1 MRRVDTLIVGGGP
14 AGAAAAIGLAR
25 GGRSPLI
32 LERQREGADALCG
45 GFLSWTTIAALER
58 LGVPAEGLGG
68 HRIDRMKMFA
78 GHRTACAHL
87 PAPAMGI
94 SRQRLDACLLARA
107 ELEGAAVERGVAA
120 SHFDDGGITTAD
132 GALLRF
138 DRMVLATGKHELRGL
153 ARPAA
158 EGDRMVG
165 LRWRLAASP
174 RLLEILAHTIEIHCF
189 RGGYAGLVMQEETAN
204 LCLAVS
210 RRRLAEEGT
219 PDALLLA
226 LSRECPA
233 LEGRLSAS
241 SGLGERQ
248 AIANMPYGWR
258 ARSSL
263 PHVYRIGDQAGVIPS
278 LAGEGLAI
286 ALVSGARAARAIL
299 QGRAA
304 ETFQPRLARHLRRP
318 IGVAGAIAD
327 LACRPGGART
337 IVALAGMSPAIPNL
351 AARLARVRPA

>member
-1 MRRVDTLIVGGGP
+1 MDTLIVGGGP

-32 LERQREGADALCG
+32 LERQREGADPLCG

-58 LGVPAEGLGG
+58 LGVHVDDLGG

-78 GHRTACAHL
+78 GNRSASARL
-87 PAPAMGI
+87 PAPAVGI
-94 SRQRLDACLLARA
+94 SRRRLDASLLARA

-120 SHFDDGGITTAD
+120 SHFDDGEIATTD
-132 GALLRF
+132 GAALRF
-138 DRMVLATGKHELRGL
+138 DTMVLATGKHELRGL
-153 ARPAA
+153 ARPAP
-158 EGDRMVG
+158 EGERMVG
-165 LRWRLAASP
+165 LRWRLGASR
-174 RLLEILAHTIEIHCF
+174 RLHEILANTIEIHCF

-210 RRRLAEEGT
+210 RHRLAEESSAE
-219 PDALLLA
+219 ALLLA

-233 LEGRLSAS
+233 LEARLSAC

-263 PHVYRIGDQAGVIPS
+263 PHVYRVGDQAGVIPS

-286 ALVSGARAARAIL
+286 ALVSGGLAARAIL
-299 QGRAA
+299 QGRATDA
-304 ETFQPRLARHLRRP
+304 FQPDLAHRLRRP
-318 IGVAGAIAD
+318 FRVAGAVTD
-327 LACRPGGART
+327 LACRPDGARM
-337 IVALAGMSPAIPNL
+337 IVALANLSPAIPNL
-351 AARLARVRPA
+351 AARLARVRQA